1 MNQRVPHA
9 IAADYVFDGTVVRER
24 TAVIV
29 DGSRIVD
36 VVRTTDLPR
45 TISIRALPEGAWLAP
60 GFIDLQVNGGGDVLF
75 NDQPTMQGACTI
87 AGAHRKFG
95 TTGLLPTLI
104 TDSSEKMRLALDAA
118 NTVVSREPGVLGV
131 HLEGPYLSP
140 EKPGVHDPHQIRQ
153 PCADDLAMLTA
164 PRNGVLLVTLAPE
177 VVPPGFIARLVAAGV
192 RVSLGHSMASYRQ
205 TRAAMAEGLTG
216 FTHLFNAMRPLS
228 SREPGPIAQAL
239 ESPDAWYGLIVD
251 GVHVDAAMLRLAL
264 RGLGRPLLVTDAMP
278 PVGGG
283 RSSFSLHGETITVRD
298 GCCVA
303 DDGVLAGT
311 VLDMATAVKN
321 CVRLLEVPLPDALRF
336 ASTHPAAFLGLG
348 HVLGRLAPGY
358 RTDLVAFDPNDVTV
372 LATWVAGNSDR

>member
-140 EKPGVHDPHQIRQ
+140 EKPGVHDPRQIRR

-303 DDGVLAGT
+303 DNGVLAGT